1 MPKTMKTF
9 RFSSPLLA
17 TLLFLASFS
26 PLLQANSL
34 KAADLPENDQV
45 VLQGVPG
52 ISSEVTQYLAQYQNT
67 RSTLF
72 MGWTEN
78 SRGIY
83 VKTRHDGVNQIHRVD
98 RAGGARKQLTR
109 ASEPIGQAVRQPGS
123 NLIAY
128 AMDIGGSGFDQIML
142 FDPEN
147 DQTRMLTDGESLNN
161 RMVWDLQGKRL
172 AYRSTRRNGR
182 NNDIWIMDVQQP
194 DEARMVVES
203 SDGALWKPVDFS
215 ADGKMLLVQYYAGIT
230 DSRIYILNLETS
242 ELRLLVGDENIPT
255 SSVASGFNHD
265 DSEVLFVSNQRGNA
279 AEIGSVSI
287 SGENVFRYVEDPI
300 TWDVSDFEL
309 SADGRRGAFVTNE
322 EGISKLYLFD
332 PERMRYER
340 VRRTPIGVISALK
353 FSPDGRNLGMTLNTA
368 RTPSDAFVLRLRG
381 KPLSFDKLVRWTH
394 GAVGGLNPDK
404 FIQPRLVH
412 FPARMLTNERII
424 LMPAFVYQPKGR
436 GPFPV
441 VIYIHGGPEGQFRP
455 SFNSQVQMWVEKLG
469 VAVIAPNVRGSLGYG
484 EPYLAMDDGLLREN
498 AVKDIGFL
506 LDWLSFQKKFDE
518 TRVAVYGAS
527 YGGYMSLAS
536 AVHYSDRIKGAIAR
550 AGISNFVTYLE
561 NTQDYRRDLR
571 RVEYGDERIPE
582 MRAFLE
588 SISPLNNV
596 DSIRTPLL
604 IATGQNDPV
613 VPVTESQQMVKALR
627 DRGLPVWYMNAL
639 NEGHTFERKENR
651 DMFQQLTYL
660 FLQEFL
666 FNQVKSEP

>member
-1 MPKTMKTF
+1 MPKILMTF
-9 RFSSPLLA
+9 RYPSFLLPA
-17 TLLFLASFS
+17 LLFLVSFS
-26 PLLQANSL
+26 LVAQATNQQ
-34 KAADLPENDQV
+34 AADRLVNDQI
-45 VLQGVPG
+45 VLQGVPE
-52 ISSEVTQYLAQYQNT
+52 ISSETTDSLAEYQNT
-67 RSTLF
+67 RSTHF
-72 MGWTEN
+72 MGWTVN
-78 SRGIY
+78 SKGIY
-83 VKTRHDGVNQIHRVD
+83 IKTRHNGFNQIHRVD
-98 RAGGARKQLTR
+98 RAGGSREQLTD
-109 ASEPIGQAVRQPGS
+109 ASEPIGEAVRQPGGE
-123 NLIAY
+123 LIAY

-142 FDPEN
+142 FNPE
-147 DQTRMLTDGESLNN
+147 DGHTRILTEGETLNN
-161 RMVWDLQGKRL
+161 RMVWDVTGERL

-182 NNDIWIMDVQQP
+182 NNDIWIMDVQHP
-194 DEARMVVES
+194 DKARMVLKS
-203 SDGALWKPVDFS
+203 DDGALWKPVDFS
-215 ADGKMLLVQYYAGIT
+215 ADGKLLIVQYYAGIT

-242 ELRLLVGDENIPT
+242 ELHLLVGDEHIST

-279 AEIGSVSI
+279 AEIGSVSV
-287 SGENVFRYVEDPI
+287 SAERLFRYVEDSI
-300 TWDVSDFEL
+300 TWDVSNFEL
-309 SADGRRGAFVTNE
+309 SADGRRGAFITNE

-332 PERMRYER
+332 PKLMRYQR
-340 VRRTPIGVISALK
+340 VRRTPIGVISALR
-353 FSPDGRNLGMTLNTA
+353 FSPDGRKLGMTLNTA
-368 RTPSDAFVLRLRG
+368 RTPSDAFVLKLRG

-404 FIQPRLVH
+404 FIQPKLVH

-455 SFNSQVQMWVEKLG
+455 SFNSQIQMWVEKLK

-484 EPYLAMDDGLLREN
+484 EPYLAMDDGVLREN
-498 AVKDIGFL
+498 SVKDIGFL

-588 SISPLNNV
+588 SISPLSNV

-613 VPVTESQQMVKALR
+613 VPVTESQQMVSALR
-627 DRGLPVWYMNAL
+627 KRGLPVWYMNAL

-651 DMFQQLTYL
+651 DMFQQLTFL

-666 FNQVKSEP
+666 FE